1 MIESCL
7 NLLIGLDLTGVNPT
21 KIPFKFKNCG
31 RVSIDSIHFDPR
43 FAGSQLLSIDFETVN
58 SVMMEGLA
66 VEEAV
71 QVGNVPMFFGM
82 CLELIILTLDIKHTV
97 Y

>member
-21 KIPFKFKNCG
+21 KIPFKVKNCG
-31 RVSIDSIHFDPR
+31 RISFDSIHFDPR
-43 FAGSQLLSIDFETVN
+43 FAGSQLLSIDFERVN
-58 SVMMEGLA
+58 SVMMEDLA

-71 QVGNVPMFFGM
+71 QVSISSDAFWHACWN
-82 CLELIILTLDIKHTV
+82 
-97 Y
+97 

>member
-21 KIPFKFKNCG
+21 EIHFKFKNCG
-31 RVSIDSIHFDPR
+31 RVSFDSINFDPR
-43 FAGSQLLSIDFETVN
+43 FAGSQLISIDFERVN
-58 SVMMEGLA
+58 SVMIEGLT

-71 QVGNVPMFFGM
+71 QVSMHSDAFWHA
-82 CLELIILTLDIKHTV
+82 C
-97 Y
+97 